1 MIESLDFPEWLE
13 QLAREGRFP
22 LNRLEVEVTENTLVA
37 NVDSARLNLECL
49 RAMGVSVA
57 LDDFGTGYSGLYH
70 LTKLAID
77 KIKIDRSFFDT
88 SLDNQNEMVK
98 AILALGKSLRMKI
111 TAEGVEHEDLAH
123 WLAAHECDFAQ
134 GYLFGRPLPLAQ
146 VTALLAM
153 SELAGPVRAQ
163 PMSCSSSVT
172 EGV

>member
-1 MIESLDFPEWLE
+1 
-13 QLAREGRFP
+13 
-22 LNRLEVEVTENTLVA
+22 
-37 NVDSARLNLECL
+37 
-49 RAMGVSVA
+49 
-57 LDDFGTGYSGLYH
+57 YSGLYR

-111 TAEGVEHEDLAH
+111 TAEGVEHEELAD
-123 WLAAHECDFAQ
+123 WLASHECDFAQ

-153 SELAGPVRAQ
+153 AEPEVPIRARASAG
-163 PMSCSSSVT
+163 
-172 EGV
+172 

>member
-1 MIESLDFPEWLE
+1 W
-13 QLAREGRFP
+13 
-22 LNRLEVEVTENTLVA
+22 LEVEVTENALVA
-37 NVDSARLNLECL
+37 NIDSARLNLERL

-111 TAEGVEHEDLAH
+111 TAEGVEHEELAD
-123 WLAAHECDFAQ
+123 WLASHECDFAQ

-153 SELAGPVRAQ
+153 AEPEVPIRARASAG
-163 PMSCSSSVT
+163 
-172 EGV
+172 